1 MCLWSNVKIDQR
13 AKVYSF
19 FKLVFMMKYS
29 CKVKKKKQAKV
40 FLAVVQE
47 ALYWGLCLFVDKMAL
62 KKREIFHV
70 RVFVFS
76 QTSLQKYLPYL
87 GHLKTCVNM
96 IKQCDQAYFFLK
108 ITLLLLAFR
117 S

>member
-62 KKREIFHV
+62 KKR
-70 RVFVFS
+70 
-76 QTSLQKYLPYL
+76 
-87 GHLKTCVNM
+87 
-96 IKQCDQAYFFLK
+96 
-108 ITLLLLAFR
+108 
-117 S
+117 